1 MGNDNNIRRVRWGAG
16 SGGGPGDGIKILL
29 MLNVIGFLAQLIW
42 GGFITYNLGLVPYL
56 AWSRL
61 RVWQFVT
68 YLFLHGDF
76 FHILF
81 NMYALWMFGSE
92 LESEWG
98 FKPFLRYYF
107 ICGIGAGLFHT
118 LITPHSLVP
127 TIGASGAVSGVMT
140 AYALMYPERELQLL
154 LFFIIPVRM
163 KAKVMAIGLAVISL
177 LFGAMGSPDGIA
189 HFAHLGG
196 MAVGAAYFMLVRRGY
211 SPIGGFAEW
220 RRKRRFKLAGR
231 MRAAEDEM
239 TESVNAVL
247 DRANEVGF
255 DRLTKNEKKILQNA
269 SDAVKKRLKKQDR

>member
-1 MGNDNNIRRVRWGAG
+1 MNNDNNIRRVRWG
-16 SGGGPGDGIKILL
+16 SGGGPGDAVKILL
-29 MLNVIGFLAQLIW
+29 MLNVIGFLARMIW
-42 GGFITYNLGLVPYL
+42 GGFITVNLGLVPYL
-56 AWSRL
+56 AWSEL

-92 LESEWG
+92 LEAEWG

-107 ICGIGAGLFHT
+107 VSGIGAGLFHT

-127 TIGASGAVSGVMT
+127 TIGASGAVSGVMA

-154 LFFIIPVRM
+154 LFFVIPVRM

-177 LFGAMGSPDGIA
+177 LLGAMGSPDGIA

-196 MAVGAAYFMLVRRGY
+196 MAIGAAYFMVVVRRF
-211 SPIGGFAEW
+211 SPFVWLAER
-220 RRKRRFKLAGR
+220 RRKRKFKLASR
-231 MRAAEDEM
+231 VRADDDEM
-239 TESVNAVL
+239 TESANGVL
-247 DRANEVGF
+247 DRANRIGF
-255 DRLTKNEKKILQNA
+255 DRLTPKEKKILQKA
-269 SDAVKKRLKKQDR
+269 SDALKKQSKKQD